1 MTTKQ
6 REKNI
11 SNAKYFMHEVW
22 VLKNPTDK
30 SIKMMDNDTIIE
42 SPTGTSVGIDS
53 FITLLKIW
61 YRAFP
66 YLVYRENNISAHNR
80 DIIIDWEIEGE
91 HLGEFYSISATGK
104 KVNYRGTTKIVFTDG
119 KIIHYHTKT
128 DIKNII
134 LQLTNSSYSPV
145 FDIKNIEVYNLIN
158 QILGHQLSY
167 RQIECLALST
177 LNTSIKDIARLLSIE
192 NSTVQTHL
200 KRAFEVI
207 GISNKKML
215 MEFIIECHAIE
226 IMVRVGLLII
236 IRIRRNKYFKY

>member
-6 REKNI
+6 RETNI
-11 SNAKYFMHEVW
+11 YNARYFMHEVW
-22 VLKNPTDK
+22 VLKKPTDK
-30 SIKMMDNDTIIE
+30 STKMMNNDTIIE
-42 SPTGTSVGIDS
+42 SPTGISVGIDS

-66 YLVYRENNISAHNR
+66 YLVYRENNISAHNK
-80 DIIIDWEIEGE
+80 DIIIDWEIEGK

-104 KVNYRGTTKIVFTDG
+104 QVNYQGTTRIVFTDG
-119 KIIHYHTKT
+119 EIIHYHTKT
-128 DIKNII
+128 DIQDII
-134 LQLTNSSYSPV
+134 LQLTNSSYPPE
-145 FDIKNIEVYNLIN
+145 FDIKNVEIYNLIN
-158 QILGHQLSY
+158 QILGHQFSY

-215 MEFIIECHAIE
+215 MDFIIECHAIE
-226 IMVRVGLLII
+226 IMVRVGLLLRT
-236 IRIRRNKYFKY
+236 RIRRNKYFK